1 MRRKP
6 EFRSNRG
13 KAPMQQFAC
22 VQGKESA
29 AVYMPL
35 HGFTAVDLGYQQ
47 GDAVSN
53 MVNKMDEP
61 TITPTYLSLFDQ
73 IWNDTDKLED
83 VTTRL
88 CEHIASVYQE
98 NSPER
103 IYFLMLYNIFN
114 EFLEDI
120 NEDVLPN
127 DLTGYKDS
135 LIWQKL
141 FNFQKDAATGIINKL
156 ETYSGCILADSVGL
170 GKTFTALAVVKYYE
184 LRNKSVLVLCPK
196 KLADNWLNYNRNL
209 KTNIFV
215 KDRFNYDVLCHT
227 DLQRT
232 SVSGSS
238 GSCTGNAVTAT
249 TAFECTGNS
258 ATATNASNL
267 NGTAGLCGYSTAL
280 ASIAYVGAG
289 GPQVMGST
297 TNAAMLSFHR
307 AGTYAVNL
315 GLDTDNVLKVGGWSM
330 GAVAYPI
337 YHAGNPIALAPPAG
351 TATGAPI
358 KLTAGTN
365 LTAPLAGALEYDGV
379 NAYFT
384 QDTTQGRGAIPTTQQ
399 FVVGTGNCQCS
410 CRLDG

>member
-1 MRRKP
+1 MDANFTNLTADVVSAQAAAQAASAP
-6 EFRSNRG
+6 IAHVGSGGSAHALVTNAAAGFMSAPD
-13 KAPMQQFAC
+13 KAKLDAIT
-22 VQGKESA
+22 G
-29 AVYMPL
+29 
-35 HGFTAVDLGYQQ
+35 TNT
-47 GDAVSN
+47 GD
-53 MVNKMDEP
+53 
-61 TITPTYLSLFDQ
+61 Q
-73 IWNDTDKLED
+73 
-83 VTTRL
+83 
-88 CEHIASVYQE
+88 
-98 NSPER
+98 
-103 IYFLMLYNIFN
+103 
-114 EFLEDI
+114 
-120 NEDVLPN
+120 
-127 DLTGYKDS
+127 
-135 LIWQKL
+135 
-141 FNFQKDAATGIINKL
+141 
-156 ETYSGCILADSVGL
+156 
-170 GKTFTALAVVKYYE
+170 
-184 LRNKSVLVLCPK
+184 
-196 KLADNWLNYNRNL
+196 
-209 KTNIFV
+209 
-215 KDRFNYDVLCHT
+215 
-227 DLQRT
+227 T

-351 TATGAPI
+351 TATVAPI
-358 KLTAGTN
+358 KLAAGTN
-365 LTAPLAGALEYDGV
+365 LTAPVAGALEYDGV